1 MSAADALL
9 GYISSPRAAILA
21 QEEEGGG
28 LLGALGVN
36 WYSFFWQLFAFLVLL
51 AVLRKYAYRPVMN
64 MLDERANRIR
74 NSMETAERVQRE
86 MAEMEQRSRQMLEQS
101 RRESQAVITQAQ
113 QTADRIQAQAQESA
127 RNQAN
132 EIVSRAQVEINRE
145 RVEAMAQLRREVAD
159 LAITAASRVVRRELD
174 PQTHIRLINETLAES
189 GAPHGN
195 GVQDGGRPLA

>member
-9 GYISSPRAAILA
+9 GYISSPLAAILA

-36 WYSFFWQLFAFLVLL
+36 LFSFLWQLFAFLVLL
-51 AVLRKYAYRPVMN
+51 FVLRKYAYRPVMN

-113 QTADRIQAQAQESA
+113 QTAERIQAQAQESA

-189 GAPHGN
+189 GATHGN